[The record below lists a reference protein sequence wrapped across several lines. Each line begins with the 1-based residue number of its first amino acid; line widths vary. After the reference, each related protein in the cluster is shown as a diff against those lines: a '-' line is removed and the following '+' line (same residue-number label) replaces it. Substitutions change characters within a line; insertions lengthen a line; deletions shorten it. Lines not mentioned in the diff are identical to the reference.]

1 MNESITNIPI
11 NKIRIIN
18 PRHRDR
24 RKFELIVQSIKNLG
38 LKKPIQVSFRSKDES
53 PDDGYDLVCGQGR
66 LEAFQVLG
74 YKEIPALIV
83 SIPKEERLLRSLVEN
98 IARRPARPTELL
110 QEIERLKA
118 QGYSNVIIGKKLDLN
133 DTIVGGYLALKKAG
147 EERLLEYALNGKI
160 PVGVAMDIAK
170 TDNADAQR
178 ALLKAYEDKELDQ
191 NAIRMVKRIFEHRRF
206 MGKRRKSEKAPPK
219 PRATAAGYVAAF
231 KRESSR
237 QRVIIKKAKVCDT
250 RLVIV
255 VSSFGRLL
263 EDEDF
268 VNLLRAE
275 SLLTMP
281 KFLSDRLKSQQKE
294 AA

>member
-1 MNESITNIPI
+1 MNENITNIPI

-24 RKFELIVQSIKNLG
+24 RKFEQIVQSIKNLG
-38 LKKPIQVSFRSKDES
+38 LKKPIQVSFRSKDEC

-110 QEIERLKA
+110 HEIERLKE

-170 TDNADAQR
+170 TDNANAKR
-178 ALLKAYEDKELDQ
+178 ELLKAYEDKELDQ
-191 NAIRMVKRIFEHRRF
+191 NAIRTVKRIFENRRF
-206 MGKRRKSEKAPPK
+206 LGKRRKSENTPPK

-268 VNLLRAE
+268 LNLLRAE

-281 KFLSDRLKSQQKE
+281 KFLSDRLKTQQKE